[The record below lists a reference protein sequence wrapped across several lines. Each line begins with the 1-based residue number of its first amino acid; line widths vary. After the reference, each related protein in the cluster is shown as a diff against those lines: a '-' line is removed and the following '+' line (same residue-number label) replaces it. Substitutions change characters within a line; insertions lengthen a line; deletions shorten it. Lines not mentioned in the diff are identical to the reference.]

1 MSVAPRTRTLRANQ
15 DEYSIVWLRNYVSA
29 GNGLEIVLLSDRY
42 WRAETG
48 SARKYDAHHLEAPIQ
63 FRRLAEQVADELRR
77 RILRGELADG
87 SILPKE
93 DELLLQFPVSKPSLR
108 EAMRILEAEGLLR
121 VRRGK
126 LGGAVVRRPNAANV
140 AYTVGLVLGSQD
152 VGLADVGS
160 ALRQVEPAC
169 AALCAQRSDRKK
181 AVVPALR
188 RLHAESVDAVD
199 DLLLVTSASRRFHEA
214 LVSHCGNKTMI
225 ILAGALELLWS
236 AHETS
241 WSSRVTDGSIVP
253 IEERLAV
260 LEDHRQV
267 IDAIEAG
274 DARLAHDLAAAHLID
289 AQHYPGSSG
298 VVDPSTLRN
307 WSARPVEPGR

>member
-1 MSVAPRTRTLRANQ
+1 MSAHGQAL
-15 DEYSIVWLRNYVSA
+15 YVLNDAHTASFGYESA
-29 GNGLEIVLLSDRY
+29 FPQVNGLEIVPLSVRY
-42 WRAETG
+42 WRAG
-48 SARKYDAHHLEAPIQ
+48 PRQARRYDANHLEAPIQ

-87 SILPKE
+87 SVLPKE
-93 DELLLQFPVSKPSLR
+93 DELLLEFPVSKPSLR

-126 LGGAVVRRPNAANV
+126 LGGAVVRRPTAANV
-140 AYTVGLVLGSQD
+140 AYTVGLVLGSQE
-152 VGLADVGS
+152 VGLSDVGS
-160 ALRQVEPAC
+160 ALRQVEPSC
-169 AALCAQRSDRKK
+169 AALCAARGDRKR
-181 AVVPALR
+181 AVLPALR
-188 RLHAESVDAVD
+188 RLHKESVDAVD
-199 DLLLVTSASRRFHEA
+199 DLRLVTSASRRFHEA

-225 ILAGALELLWS
+225 ILAGALEMLWS

-241 WSSRVTDGSIVP
+241 WSSRVSDGSIVP

-274 DARLAHDLAAAHLID
+274 DSRRAYDLAAAHLVD

-298 VVDPSTLRN
+298 VVDPSILRN
-307 WSARPVEPGR
+307 WTPPPTEPDH

>member
-1 MSVAPRTRTLRANQ
+1 M
-15 DEYSIVWLRNYVSA
+15 
-29 GNGLEIVLLSDRY
+29 
-42 WRAETG
+42 AEPT
-48 SARKYDAHHLEAPIQ
+48 IQ

-77 RILRGELADG
+77 RILRGDLADG

-93 DELLLQFPVSKPSLR
+93 DELLREFPVSKPSLR

-140 AYTVGLVLGSQD
+140 AYTVGLVLGSQE
-152 VGLADVGS
+152 VGLSDVGS
-160 ALRQVEPAC
+160 ALLQVEPAC
-169 AALCAQRSDRKK
+169 AALCAQRSDRNR

-188 RLHAESVDAVD
+188 RLHTEAVNAVD

-214 LVSHCGNKTMI
+214 LVSHCGNQTMI

-236 AHETS
+236 AHETG
-241 WSSRVTDGSIVP
+241 WSSRVADGNVVP
-253 IEERLAV
+253 IDERLAV

-267 IDAIEAG
+267 IDAIDAG
-274 DARLAHDLAAAHLID
+274 DARRASDLCAAHLVN
-289 AQHYPGSSG
+289 AQRYPGSSG
-298 VVDPSTLRN
+298 VVDPSMLRN
-307 WSARPVEPGR
+307 WAQTPPDADD

>member
-1 MSVAPRTRTLRANQ
+1 VQNR
-15 DEYSIVWLRNYVSA
+15 IVT
-29 GNGLEIVLLSDRY
+29 EP
-42 WRAETG
+42 T
-48 SARKYDAHHLEAPIQ
+48 IQ

-93 DELLLQFPVSKPSLR
+93 DELLVEFPVSKPSLR

-140 AYTVGLVLGSQD
+140 AYTVGLVLGSQEVGLSD
-152 VGLADVGS
+152 VGN
-160 ALRQVEPAC
+160 ALLQVEPAC
-169 AALCAQRSDRKK
+169 AALCAQRADRAD
-181 AVVPALR
+181 AVVAPLR
-188 RLHAESVDAVD
+188 RLHAESVDTVG

-214 LVSHCGNKTMI
+214 LVSLCGNKTMI
-225 ILAGALELLWS
+225 ILAGALEMLWS

-241 WSSRVTDGSIVP
+241 WSSHVTDGSIVP
-253 IEERLAV
+253 VDERLAV
-260 LEDHRQV
+260 LEDHRRL
-267 IDAIEAG
+267 IDAIDDG
-274 DARLAHDLAAAHLID
+274 NARLVYDLAAAHLVA

-298 VVDPSTLRN
+298 VVDASTLRN
-307 WSARPVEPGR
+307 WAQSPSGIDR

>member
-1 MSVAPRTRTLRANQ
+1 VENRLVAEPT
-15 DEYSIVWLRNYVSA
+15 
-29 GNGLEIVLLSDRY
+29 
-42 WRAETG
+42 
-48 SARKYDAHHLEAPIQ
+48 IQ

-93 DELLLQFPVSKPSLR
+93 DELLLQFSVSKPSLR

-152 VGLADVGS
+152 VGLSDVGN
-160 ALRQVEPAC
+160 ALLQVEPAC
-169 AALCAQRSDRKK
+169 AGLCAQRSDRGR
-181 AVVPALR
+181 AVVPQLR
-188 RLHAESVDAVD
+188 RLHAEAIEAVE

-214 LVSHCGNKTMI
+214 LVCLCGNQTMI
-225 ILAGALELLWS
+225 ILAGALEMLWS

-241 WSSRVTDGSIVP
+241 WSSRVADGSIVP
-253 IEERLAV
+253 IDERLAV
-260 LEDHRQV
+260 LQDHLQV
-267 IDAIEAG
+267 IEAIADG
-274 DARLAHDLAAAHLID
+274 DARRAYDLAAAHLVD

-298 VVDPSTLRN
+298 IVDPSMLRN
-307 WSARPVEPGR
+307 WAHTPPESDR

>member
-1 MSVAPRTRTLRANQ
+1 MAEPT
-15 DEYSIVWLRNYVSA
+15 IV
-29 GNGLEIVLLSDRY
+29 
-42 WRAETG
+42 
-48 SARKYDAHHLEAPIQ
+48 

-93 DELLLQFPVSKPSLR
+93 DELLLEFPVSKPSLR

-140 AYTVGLVLGSQD
+140 AYTVGLVLGSQEVGLSD
-152 VGLADVGS
+152 VGN
-160 ALRQVEPAC
+160 ALLQVEPAC
-169 AALCAQRSDRKK
+169 AGLCARRADRGR
-181 AVVPALR
+181 AVVPQLR
-188 RLHAESVDAVD
+188 QMHADAVEAVE
-199 DLLLVTSASRRFHEA
+199 DLLLVTSASRRFHESLVA
-214 LVSHCGNKTMI
+214 LCGNQTMI
-225 ILAGALELLWS
+225 ILAGALEMLWS

-241 WSSRVTDGSIVP
+241 WSSLVTDGSIVP
-253 IEERLAV
+253 IDERLAV

-267 IDAIEAG
+267 IDAIDDG
-274 DARLAHDLAAAHLID
+274 DARRAYDLAAAHLID

-298 VVDPSTLRN
+298 VVDPSMLRS
-307 WSARPVEPGR
+307 WASTPPETDR